1 MDEIVDFFA
10 TKIIL
15 FLVIG
20 LILLIAKC
28 ILVVVLIKTKK
39 PKIAL
44 SKKSFKSVFTKIY
57 DKDDIKKSKDPKRV
71 FYKKLNNAFKPIAYI
86 WLIIVGMSFFLH
98 YAAYRNNDAPTE
110 NTRPSAP
117 VESEE

>member
-10 TKIIL
+10 TNIIL
-15 FLVIG
+15 FLIIG
-20 LILLIAKC
+20 VFLLIAKLIIV
-28 ILVVVLIKTKK
+28 ILLIKTKK
-39 PKIAL
+39 PRVEL
-44 SKKSFKSVFTKIY
+44 TKKSFRSVFNKIY
-57 DKDDIKKSKDPKRV
+57 DKDDIKKSKNPKRV
-71 FYKKLNNAFKPIAYI
+71 FYKKANNLFKPIAYI
-86 WLIIVGMSFFLH
+86 WLIIVFISLFLH